1 MANNGTTSTQFP
13 ANLPVFKGEN
23 YDRWCAQMKVIFRFQ
38 DVLEIVTNGVEE
50 LAADADEAARTRHKE
65 LKKKDVKGLFIIHQC
80 VDSNIFEKIIE
91 EETSKGAWDTLK
103 KIYGG
108 DEKLK
113 GIKLQALRRQYE
125 MMQMNEQETISE
137 YLARMLALTN
147 LMKSCGEAMTDKVKI
162 EKILRTLTEKFDHI
176 VVAIEE
182 SKDLATMK
190 IEELQASLEAHE
202 LRVKQRSSNKAV
214 EQALQAKTQNKK
226 GKDKWKKKKEDS
238 ENSTKNSKNQN
249 VDSTKDSS
257 QNKKS
262 SKKKIDKKEIQCYN
276 CQKFGHYARECRSKK
291 VAREDKDE
299 AQYANG
305 GGSDSDDS
313 LLMAITNSEADKS
326 NLWYLD
332 TGCSNHM
339 TGNKKWFL
347 KLDYSV
353 KRNIKFADNS
363 QVTSAGVGTVLV
375 KRKDGQES
383 TINEVLYVPS
393 MASNLISLGQLLEKG
408 YTMKM
413 ANRELRIYD
422 AKSRLILKAPLSN
435 NRTFKIEINVI
446 DHHCL
451 ASITNS
457 EGDWMWHHRFGHL
470 NFKSLSLLKS
480 KEMVHGLPLIR
491 TPSTVCEEC
500 CAAKQTRNS
509 FKNELPMRSTQKLE
523 MVYSDVCGP
532 FEVKSIG
539 GNSYFL
545 TFIDDYTRHVWLYLI
560 EKKSEVF
567 TKFKKFKILVEK
579 QSGYSVKKLR
589 TDGGGEYTSLEFAKF
604 CEEEGIVHEVTAPY
618 TPQHNGVAER
628 KNRSIMNM
636 ARSMLKGKNMPHK
649 FWGEA
654 TSTAVHIINRSPTKK
669 LKNKTPYEAWTGL
682 KPSVSHFRI
691 FGSLCFRHVP
701 DQVRRKLDD
710 RSQQMILLGYHPTG
724 AYKLYAPKEN
734 KVVISRDIKFDESK
748 GWDWIESTSAENI
761 SSLLNR
767 KLVLEEIDDQPEADQ
782 PEDDAAGNHTHI
794 PNDQPNQP
802 LRRSTRDRVQSVRLN
817 EYDVFPDQA
826 ITEDGELINEAM
838 IAELEPVTL
847 EQALND
853 SKWKAA
859 MKEELKSIEKNNTW
873 ELMHKTVNKRP
884 IDVKWV
890 FKLKM
895 KPNGEIA
902 KYKARLV
909 AKGFLQKQGLDFNEV
924 FAPVAR
930 IETIRLV
937 VAIATYKNWSMH
949 QLDVKS
955 AFLNGPLDEEVY
967 VKQPPG
973 FEIKGQENKVFKLK
987 KALYGLKQAPRAWNK
1002 RIESFLIDLKFTR
1015 CTTEHGVYVKGSNHE
1030 EMIILCLYVDD
1041 LLITGSH
1048 KAVLEKFKTDIMKEF
1063 EMTDLGELSY
1073 FLGMEFVK
1081 TSRGCFLHQKK
1092 YVADILKRFH
1102 MSNCNPAITPME
1114 TGVKLS
1120 KNSDDELVDSTLYK
1134 QIIGSLRYLCNTRID
1149 ICHSVGLLSR
1159 FMDQPRMCH
1168 LTAAK
1173 RVLRYVKGTN
1183 DHGILIPNQKNS
1195 SKKLE
1200 AYGYSDSDWG
1210 GDQDDRKSTA
1220 GYLFMIGN
1228 APISWCSKKQGIVA
1242 LSSCE
1247 AEYVAASFAACQANW
1262 IEMLLSELKAVEVTK
1277 MKVLVDNKSAIDLA
1291 NNPVS
1296 HGRSKHI
1303 ERRFH
1308 FLRDQVNK
1316 EKLELEYCNTEI
1328 QLADIL
1334 TKPMAKARFD
1344 ALKKLIG
1351 MRSLENMN

>member
-1 MANNGTTSTQFP
+1 MANQNTTSTQFP

-38 DVLEIVTNGVEE
+38 DVLETVINGVAE
-50 LAADADEAARTRHKE
+50 LAANAEEAARTHHHE
-65 LKKKDVKGLFIIHQC
+65 LKKKDAKALFIIHQC
-80 VDSNIFEKIIE
+80 VDPNIFEKIIE

-103 KIYGG
+103 NTYGG

-125 MMQMNEQETISE
+125 MMQMNEQETIAE
-137 YLARMLALTN
+137 YLARMLSLTN
-147 LMKSCGEAMTDKVKI
+147 LMKACGEALSDRSKI
-162 EKILRTLTEKFDHI
+162 EKVLRTLTEKFDHI

-214 EQALQAKTQNKK
+214 EQALQAKIQNKNYK
-226 GKDKWKKKKEDS
+226 GKDKWKKKKEEP
-238 ENSTKNSKNQN
+238 ENSSKNSKTQAVGSIKGN
-249 VDSTKDSS
+249 
-257 QNKKS
+257 QNKKNP
-262 SKKKIDKKEIQCYN
+262 KKKIDKKDIQCYN
-276 CQKFGHYARECRSKK
+276 CQNYGHYARECNSKK
-291 VAREDKDE
+291 VERGDKDE
-299 AQYANG
+299 AQFANG
-305 GGSDSDDS
+305 GGSDSNDS
-313 LLMAITNSEADKS
+313 LLMAITNSEVDKS

-347 KLDYSV
+347 KLDHSV
-353 KRNIKFADNS
+353 RRSIKFADNS
-363 QVTSAGVGTVLV
+363 QVIYAGMGTVLV
-375 KRKDGQES
+375 KRKDGHES
-383 TINEVLYVPS
+383 VINEVLYVPS
-393 MASNLISLGQLLEKG
+393 MTSNLISLGQLLEKD
-408 YTMKM
+408 YTMKLE
-413 ANRELRIYD
+413 NRELKIYD

-451 ASITNS
+451 ASITNP
-457 EGDWMWHHRFGHL
+457 EENWIWHHRFGHL
-470 NFKSLSLLKS
+470 NFKSLSMLNS
-480 KEMVHGLPLIR
+480 KDMVHGLPQIK
-491 TPSTVCEEC
+491 TPSEVCEDC

-509 FKNELPMRSTQKLE
+509 FKNELPMKSTHKLE

-539 GNSYFL
+539 GNNYFL

-567 TKFKKFKILVEK
+567 TKFKKFKSLVEK
-579 QSGYSVKKLR
+579 QSGCDLKKLR

-604 CEEEGIVHEVTAPY
+604 CEDEGIVHEITAPY

-636 ARSMLKGKNMPHK
+636 ARSMLKGKNMPHR

-669 LKNKTPYEAWTGL
+669 LKNKTPHEAWTGM
-682 KPSVSHFRI
+682 KPSVNHFRI
-691 FGSLCFRHVP
+691 FGSLSFRHVP

-710 RSQQMILLGYHPTG
+710 RSQPMVLLGYHPTG
-724 AYKLYAPKEN
+724 TSSMP
-734 KVVISRDIKFDESK
+734 
-748 GWDWIESTSAENI
+748 ST
-761 SSLLNR
+761 
-767 KLVLEEIDDQPEADQ
+767 KLVLEETINEQVDVAENNQ
-782 PEDDAAGNHTHI
+782 NNL
-794 PNDQPNQP
+794 PNGEPNQM
-802 LRRSTRDRVQSVRLN
+802 LRRSTRERVPSVRLDG
-817 EYDVFPDQA
+817 YDVFPDQA
-826 ITEDGELINEAM
+826 ITEAGELVNEAM

-847 EQALND
+847 DQALND
-853 SKWKAA
+853 SNWKAA
-859 MKEELKSIEKNNTW
+859 MVEELKSIEKNNTW
-873 ELMHKTVNKRP
+873 ELMHNTVSKRP
-884 IDVKWV
+884 IDVKWL

-930 IETIRLV
+930 LETIRLV
-937 VAIATYKNWSMH
+937 VAITSYRGWSMH

-967 VKQPPG
+967 VKQPPS
-973 FEIKGQENKVFKLK
+973 FEIKGQEEKVFKLK
-987 KALYGLKQAPRAWNK
+987 KTLYGLKQAPRSWNK
-1002 RIESFLIDLKFTR
+1002 TIDSFLIKLDFIK
-1015 CTTEHGVYVKGSNHE
+1015 CTSEHGVYVKGSNNE
-1030 EMIILCLYVDD
+1030 DLILLCLYVDD
-1041 LLITGSH
+1041 LLITGSN
-1048 KAVLEKFKTDIMKEF
+1048 KNILQKFKTDIMREF
-1063 EMTDLGELSY
+1063 EMSDLGELSY

-1081 TSRGCFLHQKK
+1081 TSKGYFLHQKK
-1092 YVADILKRFH
+1092 YVEDILKRFH

-1114 TGVKLS
+1114 TGLKLS
-1120 KNSDDELVDSTLYK
+1120 KITNEELVDSTLYK

-1159 FMDQPRMCH
+1159 FMSEPRTSH

-1173 RVLRYVKGTN
+1173 RVLRYVKGTSS
-1183 DHGILIPNQKNS
+1183 HGILLPNQSNNS
-1195 SKKLE
+1195 VKLK

-1220 GYLFMIGN
+1220 GYLFMLGN
-1228 APISWCSKKQGIVA
+1228 SPISWCLKKQGIVA

-1262 IEMLLSELKAVEVTK
+1262 IEMLLSELKAVEVTM
-1277 MKVLVDNKSAIDLA
+1277 MKLLVDNKSAIDLA

-1334 TKPMAKARFD
+1334 TKPMAKARFHN
-1344 ALKKLIG
+1344 LKRLIG
-1351 MRSLENMN
+1351 MNSLENMH